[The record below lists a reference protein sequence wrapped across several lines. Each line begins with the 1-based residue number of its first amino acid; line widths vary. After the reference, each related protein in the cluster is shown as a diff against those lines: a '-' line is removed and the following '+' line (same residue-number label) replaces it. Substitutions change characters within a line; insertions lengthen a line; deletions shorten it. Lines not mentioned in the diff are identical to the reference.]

1 MRAKRI
7 FCLLFVA
14 ALGIALIPWPARADS
29 QTVGDF
35 VVTTSSTSGYAYDSS
50 SRTLIFTAAGSYT
63 VSTRSGVTTTQDN
76 IIIDGGS
83 QSNPIEITLSAV
95 NISAQNR
102 NSFYMANPSHVRLIL
117 AAGTTNII
125 SSNLGAGI
133 TCLSASTLIID
144 GGGSL
149 KATGPDA
156 GIGGGFDEIN
166 ETYDSGSGAIH
177 IRGGT
182 IEASSTQHGAGI
194 GGSSAALNCGP
205 VTISGGTVTA
215 YGGTYCPGIGPGVDN
230 HTWDRGSASKITISG
245 GTVTATG
252 GDHGAGIGG
261 AYVGGISGTPVGPI
275 LISGGRVSA
284 SGKDGGAGIGG
295 GRNGSGDQITI
306 SGGTVTATGSQNA
319 AGIGGGYSGDS
330 GQVRITG
337 GTVLA
342 SGGSGGAGIGCGRD
356 RSNCCVIIT
365 GGSIKA
371 QGKDGGQDIGTGNNY
386 SGNKANPTNGPDK
399 GNQPVYL
406 TRVTLLG
413 LTAQTGVAALQQDA
427 GYPYGCGGMKTDGSG
442 LLYLYL
448 PSGTETTAAATSDG
462 TYTGSITTTG
472 DHQTAGTLEKL
483 GYIQLAS
490 PKGLAWNKDEPWLAV
505 WNPVAGASGYRV
517 WLCHEGIQ
525 QGEVIQVSEANCD
538 LDQAL
543 HDAGND
549 ASYTYK
555 VQALGDGATYHD
567 SPVSLE
573 SPVHYFRDPWIS
585 SPDNPVVQAVKNQP
599 FSCAFAAVG
608 RQPCIFTFEPVTPSS
623 LWSSF
628 SMSEDGI
635 LTGLPSSAVGGN
647 FYVYATNNYSTTQRL
662 YTLSVKDP
670 DQVPVLGMAS
680 MLAWDETFPGLASW
694 GPVNGAAAYRLQ
706 LYRDSDPQGDPVDV
720 TAGREYDFLP
730 AIEETGTGIY
740 HFSVTALG
748 DGVNYVDG
756 PSTGPSEAG
765 YDYTAPLATPAITT
779 LALPEADLNGDYSQ
793 ILTATGDPPISWS
806 VTEGSLPAG
815 LSLSRIGLLA
825 GKPVSGGNFTF
836 TVQAKNAAGSD
847 TCTCTLSV
855 REPEK
860 ILVGHFSFTPITGLV
875 NGTAKTAEALGLPE
889 TGTLAT
895 QYSQVEAAVN
905 WNLDSCSYDPDDKD
919 AQTFH
924 VYGSFVLPEGVINPY
939 GIPLTTGIMVT
950 VLEEVIPVYTV
961 IYDGNG
967 ATGGATSN
975 SVHVIGQAQKLTKNG
990 FNRNFYLFAG
1000 WSLTAGGQILFLDE
1014 ESVIDLSSLDGDTVT
1029 LYAAWQPVS
1038 YSIVYELDGGAA
1050 GNPSSYTV
1058 ESDEIELNPPQKTGY
1073 AFTGWSGTGISGQT
1087 MEVIIPQGSTG
1098 DRIYT
1103 AHWQPLVFSVFY
1115 QLEGGAA
1122 DNPSSYTIE
1131 SNEIELNP
1139 PQKTGYAFTGW
1150 SGTGISGQTMEVIIP
1165 QGSTGDRI
1173 YTAHWQLLSFFI
1185 DYGLQGGTTDNPA
1198 SYTVE
1203 SNEIKLNPPHR
1214 AGYDFTGWS
1223 GTGISGQTM
1232 EVIIPQG
1239 STGDRTYTAHWQS
1252 LSFSIFYEL
1261 EGGSADN
1268 PASYTIESGDIRL
1281 NRPKKSGHAFMG
1293 WSGTDIP
1300 AFAMEATIPG
1310 GSMGDRIYTAHWEK
1324 ITGLQASFSMNLGES
1339 ITWDPKPDGGTWEW
1353 DREFFSASF
1362 NSPATFTAL
1371 KAGSSTITYSVG
1383 GGSQSV
1389 TVTILAAE
1397 KIPGT
1402 GQRVWAGWLMGLCWL
1417 SLAAGAQMLRKKREN
1432 FTS

>member
-1 MRAKRI
+1 MSMKAKRMV
-7 FCLLFVA
+7 CLLFVA
-14 ALGIALIPWPARADS
+14 ALGIALIPRPARADS

-35 VVTTSSTSGYAYDSS
+35 VVTTDSTSGYAYDSS
-50 SRTLIFTAAGSYT
+50 SHTLKFSAAGSYT
-63 VSTRSGVTTTQDN
+63 VSMKTGVTTTQDN
-76 IIIDGGS
+76 IIVDGGS
-83 QSNPIEITLSAV
+83 QSNPIEIALNGV
-95 NISAQNR
+95 NISAR
-102 NSFYMANPSHVRLIL
+102 DRSSFYMANPSHVRLIL
-117 AAGTTNII
+117 AAGTTN
-125 SSNLGAGI
+125 SFSNNLGAGI
-133 TCLSASTLIID
+133 TCLSASTLIIE
-144 GGGSL
+144 GSGSL
-149 KATGPDA
+149 KATGPGA
-156 GIGGGFDEIN
+156 GIGGGFDDIN

-177 IRGGT
+177 IKGGT
-182 IEASSTQHGAGI
+182 IEASSTLHGAGI

-205 VTISGGTVTA
+205 VTISGGIVTA

-230 HTWDRGSASKITISG
+230 HTWERGSASQITISG
-245 GTVTATG
+245 GTVAATG

-261 AYVGGISGTPVGPI
+261 AYVGVSSGTPVGPI
-275 LISGGRVSA
+275 LISGGGVTA
-284 SGKDGGAGIGG
+284 SGKGGGAGIGG

-306 SGGTVTATGSQNA
+306 SGGTVTATGSQDA

-330 GQVRITG
+330 GQIRITG
-337 GTVLA
+337 GTVLS

-371 QGKDGGQDIGTGNNY
+371 QGSGGGQDIGTGNNY
-386 SGNKANPTNGPDK
+386 AGNKSNPTNGPDK

-413 LTAQTGVAALQQDA
+413 LTAQTGVPALQQDA
-427 GYPYGCGGMKTDGSG
+427 GYPYGCSGMKTDSSG
-442 LLYLYL
+442 LLCLYL

-490 PKGLAWNKDEPWLAV
+490 PKGLAWGQDVPWLAV
-505 WNPVAGASGYRV
+505 WNPVAGASGYKI
-517 WLCHEGIQ
+517 WLYHEGVQ
-525 QGEVIQVSEANCD
+525 QGEVIRVSEASCD

-549 ASYTYK
+549 ANYTYK

-573 SPVHYFRDPWIS
+573 SPANYFRDPWIS

-599 FSCAFAAVG
+599 FSCTFTAVG
-608 RQPCIFTFEPVTPSS
+608 RRPCIFTFEPVTPSS

-694 GPVNGAAAYRLQ
+694 GPVDGAAAYRLQ
-706 LYRDSDPQGDPVDV
+706 LYRDSDPQGGPVDV

-756 PSTGPSEAG
+756 LSTGPSEAG
-765 YDYTAPLATPAITT
+765 YDYAAPLIAPAISILT
-779 LALPEADLNGDYSQ
+779 LPEADLNEDYSQ

-847 TCTCTLSV
+847 TCTYTLSV

-895 QYSQVEAAVN
+895 QFSQVEATVN
-905 WNLDSCSYDPDDKD
+905 WDLDSCSYDPDDKD

-939 GIPLTTGIMVT
+939 GIPLATGIMVT

-967 ATGGATSN
+967 ATGGATAS
-975 SVHVIGQAQKLTKNG
+975 SVHVVGQAQELTKNG
-990 FNRNFYLFAG
+990 FTRNFYLFTG
-1000 WSLTAGGQILFLDE
+1000 WSLTAGGPVRFLDE
-1014 ESVIDLSSLDGDTVT
+1014 ESVIDLSGLDGDTIT
-1029 LYAAWQPVS
+1029 LYAVWQPVS
-1038 YSIVYELDGGAA
+1038 FSIVYELDGGAA
-1050 GNPSSYTV
+1050 DNPSSYTV
-1058 ESDEIELNPPQKTGY
+1058 ESDEIELNPPLKTGY
-1073 AFTGWSGTGISGQT
+1073 AFTGWSGTNIPGFA
-1087 MEVIIPQGSTG
+1087 MEVTIPGGSAG

-1103 AHWQPLVFSVFY
+1103 AHWQLLSFSIDY
-1115 QLEGGAA
+1115 DLQGGTA
-1122 DNPSSYTIE
+1122 DNPASYTVE
-1131 SNEIELNP
+1131 TDEIKLNP

-1150 SGTGISGQTMEVIIP
+1150 SGTDIAGQAMEVTVP
-1165 QGSTGDRI
+1165 GGSTG
-1173 YTAHWQLLSFFI
+1173 
-1185 DYGLQGGTTDNPA
+1185 N
-1198 SYTVE
+1198 
-1203 SNEIKLNPPHR
+1203 
-1214 AGYDFTGWS
+1214 
-1223 GTGISGQTM
+1223 
-1232 EVIIPQG
+1232 
-1239 STGDRTYTAHWQS
+1239 RTYTAHWQP
-1252 LSFSIFYEL
+1252 LSFSIDYDL
-1261 EGGSADN
+1261 QGGTADN
-1268 PASYTIESGDIRL
+1268 PASYTIESSDIRL
-1281 NRPKKSGHAFMG
+1281 NQPKKSGHAFIG
-1293 WSGTDIP
+1293 WSGTRISGL
-1300 AFAMEATIPG
+1300 AMEVTIPK
-1310 GSMGDRIYTAHWEK
+1310 GSLGDRLYSAHWEE
-1324 ITGLQASFSMNLGES
+1324 ITGLQASFSMNLGDS

-1353 DREFFSASF
+1353 DPGFFSASF

-1371 KAGSSTITYSVG
+1371 KAGSSTITYLVG

-1397 KIPGT
+1397 KSPAT
-1402 GQRVWAGWLMGLCWL
+1402 GQKVWTSWLTGLCWL
-1417 SLAAGAQMLRKKREN
+1417 TLAAGTLICWKRRKIS
-1432 FTS
+1432 FLD